1 MRRTLFTL
9 VLAGAMVPTL
19 TAFAPGAKALTA
31 APAAPGQAN
40 SPGQV
45 QYTTSTET
53 LTDVGTV
60 NLSAIAGTHPSA
72 VANSSG
78 RGGRGDGQPLG
89 HLPRT
94 GSQGKP
100 VSAGSFSVVT
110 GNVAGETGFPGVTE
124 NQEAAVNAPNSITP
138 TFSDATPPDQG
149 TCAGPDA
156 NGNPIAI
163 EIVNNAL
170 AAYSQ
175 GGTTELAVT
184 PTWALFKQPDTAFMS
199 DPRCYYD
206 APTGRWFFTEF
217 IDGALSTPPGPST
230 QFVAVSQ
237 TSDPLGNYTVFG
249 WDTTD
254 ASNPLGDCPCF
265 GDFDQVGADA
275 NGIYVT
281 TNEFAN
287 TNVAPGYNGTV
298 LYALPKQGL
307 EAAASGTGSR
317 PGVTRY
323 AITADA
329 FGASTPTMGNGPYHV
344 SPASTP
350 AGGTYA
356 PNTEFLVESNSDLF
370 ADNHLIVYALT
381 GTNLLASG
389 GTPALSATELTSEAY
404 SFPPNA
410 TQENGPL
417 PLGNTFGI
425 TTPNGLAAD
434 FNAVQ
439 ESTYTDG
446 SLYTELDTAVG
457 ATSTSPGNDGIGW
470 FALAPSTSGSAV
482 TASIVKQGYVSN
494 SQNLIYPDLVLDGAG
509 HGYLDFAVSGSAEYP
524 SAAYVAFHTQPTG
537 PIHLAAAGTAPEDD
551 FGCYPPFGNSGTG
564 CRWGDYSGGAVWDGR
579 AYLMTEY
586 VPALPR
592 DSHGNWGTFVWSA
605 PVH

>member
-1 MRRTLFTL
+1 MRRTLFTV
-9 VLAGAMVPTL
+9 VLTGAMVPAL
-19 TAFAPGAKALTA
+19 AAFAPGAAALTA
-31 APAAPGQAN
+31 VPAAPGQAN

-45 QYTTSTET
+45 QYTTSSET

-60 NLSAIAGTHPSA
+60 NLAAIAGTRPSA
-72 VANSSG
+72 AAKPSASG
-78 RGGRGDGQPLG
+78 RTGGQPLG
-89 HLPRT
+89 HLHPT
-94 GSQGKP
+94 GSRGKP
-100 VSAGSFSVVT
+100 ISAGSFSVVT
-110 GNVAGETGFPGVTE
+110 GNVAGETGFPGVDE
-124 NQEAAVNAPNSITP
+124 NEEAAVNVPNSITP

-156 NGNPIAI
+156 SGNPVAM
-163 EIVNNAL
+163 EIVNNAV
-170 AAYSQ
+170 AAYSES
-175 GGTTELAVT
+175 GTTEIVPT
-184 PTWALFKQPDTAFMS
+184 GTWALFKQSPTAFMS

-206 APTGRWFFTEF
+206 GSTGRWFFTEF

-254 ASNPLGDCPCF
+254 ASNPFGDCPCF
-265 GDFDQVGADA
+265 GDFDQLGADA

-281 TNEFAN
+281 TNEFSN
-287 TNVAPGYNGTV
+287 TGPGFNGTV
-298 LYALPKQGL
+298 MYALPKQDL
-307 EAAASGTGSR
+307 EAAASGTGPVPSIA
-317 PGVTRY
+317 RY
-323 AITADA
+323 QITADA
-329 FGASTPTMGNGPYHV
+329 FGASTATMGNGPYHV

-356 PNTEFLVESNSDLF
+356 PNTEFFVESNSDLP
-370 ADNHLIVYALT
+370 ADNHLMVYALT

-389 GTPALSATELTSEAY
+389 GTPALSGTELVSESYA
-404 SFPPNA
+404 FPPNA

-439 ESTYTDG
+439 ETTYTDG
-446 SLYTELDTAVG
+446 NLYTELDTAVG
-457 ATSTSPGNDGIGW
+457 ATSTSAGTDGIGW
-470 FALAPSTSGSAV
+470 FDLAPSTSGSAV
-482 TASIVKQGYVSN
+482 SASIVKQGYVAN
-494 SQNLIYPDLVLDGAG
+494 SQNLIYPDLVLDGSG
-509 HGYLDFAVSGSAEYP
+509 HGYLDFAISGSAEYP

-537 PIHLAAAGTAPEDD
+537 TIHLAAAGTAPLDD
-551 FGCYPPFGNSGTG
+551 FSCYPPFGNSASG

-586 VPALPR
+586 IPALPR
-592 DSHGNWGTFVWSA
+592 DPHGNWGTFVWSA